1 MLEVKADS
9 DLAAYCGL
17 YCGACGSYLK
27 ERCPGCHKNEKAS
40 WCKVRACCIE
50 NNIATCADC
59 PDFSDPNDCRK
70 YNNIISK
77 VVGFVLRSN
86 RSACI
91 RQIKEIGV
99 EGHAKKMAELKCS
112 TIRK

>member
-1 MLEVKADS
+1 MREAEANTE
-9 DLAAYCGL
+9 LATYCGL
-17 YCGACGSYLK
+17 YCGACGAYLK

-40 WCKVRACCIE
+40 WCKVRTCCIE

-59 PDFSDPNDCRK
+59 REFSDPNDCRK

-77 VVGFVLRSN
+77 VVGLAFRSN
-86 RSACI
+86 RAACI

-99 EGHAKKMAELKCS
+99 EEHAKKMAELKCP
-112 TIRK
+112 TIRR